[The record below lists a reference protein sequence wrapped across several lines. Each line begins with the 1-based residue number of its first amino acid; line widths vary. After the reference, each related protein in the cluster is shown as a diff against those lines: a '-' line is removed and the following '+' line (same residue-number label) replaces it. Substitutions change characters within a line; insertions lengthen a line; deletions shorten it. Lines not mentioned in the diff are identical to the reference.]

1 MHVVDEPSKRP
12 IIPGR
17 CSDAD
22 MNKFLNG
29 PTLADTEVRFGKE
42 GGPGQ

>member
-1 MHVVDEPSKRP
+1 MHVVDEPLKRP
-12 IIPGR
+12 VIPGR
-17 CSDAD
+17 CFDAD

-29 PTLADTEVRFGKE
+29 PNLADTEVRFGKE